1 MQDVQD
7 VQGFLHPG
15 LQVEKSG
22 CVKVTRKTLQTL
34 HKLFDPAHAEIKR
47 TSFVFF
53 AELKRDLCGFL

>member
-7 VQGFLHPG
+7 VQDVQDFLHPG

-47 TSFVFF
+47 TSFVIF
-53 AELKRDLCGFL
+53 RRI